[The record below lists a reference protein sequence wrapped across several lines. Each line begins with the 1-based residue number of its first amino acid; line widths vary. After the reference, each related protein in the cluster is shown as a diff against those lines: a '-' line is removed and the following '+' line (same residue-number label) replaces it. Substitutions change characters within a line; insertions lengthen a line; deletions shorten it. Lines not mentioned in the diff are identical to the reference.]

1 MSKFVLTAQ
10 LQLQAPNNVKQLVQ
24 QIQSQLNGVSV
35 NIQVQ
40 NAGQAQKQIQQVA
53 QATNQATTAAERMG
67 KAFAL
72 SIRRFAAFSIAT
84 RAVGLFTS
92 TLSDAVQ
99 TSIDFERQLIKV
111 SQVTG
116 KSLTQLRGLTKQ
128 ITDLSTGFGVASSDL
143 LNVSTILAQAGLS
156 AEDTAVALRTLAKSA
171 LAPNFDSI
179 TETAEGAIAV
189 LAQFQE
195 GVGSLEKQLGSI
207 NAVAGAFAVE
217 AGDLID
223 VIRRT
228 GGVFK
233 ASGGDLNELLALFT
247 SVRATTRE
255 SAESIGT
262 GLRTIFTRIQRP
274 KTIEFLKQFGV
285 ELVDLNG
292 KFVGPYEAVKRLS
305 EALSGLGEGDTT
317 FIRIAEELG
326 GFRQIGKVLPLL
338 QQFSTAQSA
347 LNVAMKAGD
356 SLTQDAASSQAA
368 LAIRIMKVKEEF
380 LALVRSITETST
392 FQVMA
397 NTALSLASALIKIGD
412 SIKPLLPMLAALS
425 AFKLVKGMSG
435 FFGGMMSGAASGRT
449 YNKGGK
455 VLGFARGG
463 LVPGTGN
470 GDTVPAMLAPGE
482 FVIRKSSVNK
492 MGAGTLAAMN
502 ENRYADGGPMTTA
515 QKIAMARGPQRTQ
528 ALNQK
533 NKKAKYTS
541 GRDGDELRF
550 SVNDGNIGAFFM
562 NKEGT
567 QDGLKSFRSRSFDI
581 TNSKLLSLAG
591 VKPYKQKGDRMA
603 GKPDTFSAK
612 GILEA
617 GNIQTFYPSI
627 GDIKSGSLSQIIQN
641 NVKTKLSEAVMSVAN
656 EVSSKKLLD
665 IPPIDSNDALL
676 SAAAKRIQSD
686 SGAIRTTSGYLYE
699 GVIDALTGARPASGN
714 SIFDFP
720 ASSLQGNRGKL
731 AALFGNISG
740 ISKLKQADAKAS
752 YSSKII
758 DGDMGSG
765 SISSK
770 IINSINNGVLA
781 GIKIQKK
788 HFGGLIQKFAEGGEV
803 LDRGSQKYLISDVVK
818 GMRELQGNPTLSQK
832 DAIDLFNSKDARG
845 DFIYTNF
852 GGKGSIKLPKWMGT
866 YRPQS
871 AAYGAFQVAQANKQN
886 RISDAMRRQGKSM
899 RDYESRREFA
909 TGGGVGTDTVPALL
923 TPGEF
928 VVNRKSAQ
936 RIGYG
941 ALHRM
946 NKVGKYAKGGVVNG
960 QNIQRFFVG
969 GQADKDAVRAQG
981 TVLTNIGQAEA
992 EFNNI
997 MGSTA
1002 KSLRDIILSKFE
1014 GIKEIKGGD
1023 TYKAKD
1029 KDGFIVNKSMENTRG
1044 IAVGQRS
1051 MGFQIKGKNVAA
1063 TTETVAHETG
1073 HVIDTALGG
1082 GSKKASNTQGTF
1094 QFDLVEKVKPQ
1105 MEAAFKAA
1113 GMDAQN
1119 IEKYLASNE
1128 ELFAEFFAK
1137 ASPEVRAIITAT
1149 TDSKIGMQKLA
1160 DHLEKAGHTYA
1171 GLESSDITGIK
1182 PVPTPTPVT
1191 PPKKPTGP
1199 SSPSSSGPPS
1209 KPPSGGGT
1217 PSKTSSSTVATSS
1230 SSGGGGGGMFND
1242 VGANIAMVSAALSTM
1257 LPPLDENAGA
1267 LTKVGHSLLTLGT
1280 TVGGVIFTLGQF
1292 GIQLKA
1298 ANIASFAKSLTTMGK
1313 GGLGEMIGGFTRQGG
1328 KTSRAAGESV
1338 TQAFGIGKQRDA
1350 VAQARSERAS
1360 QLLELRGQRNSLRG
1374 QTGFKAF
1381 SERADVTQK
1390 IKGLAQA
1397 PSKLPGLPNS
1407 LTGKLG
1413 NFLGQKA
1420 AGGGL
1425 GGRLAGM
1432 AGNAITKVGGLG
1444 TGAVGGAVGG
1454 AMGTA
1459 AAMAGPALAVVGAVA
1474 AINSVIGSFRDLDD
1488 KLKSSIEAGKVEEAS
1503 RLAVAQK
1510 ASEFPLIGNI
1520 VSSIFGES
1528 GDAFLLGIG
1537 ELFGGP
1543 SLDSVKQL
1551 AAAQAGAAKTTKSLE
1566 EAQKVASDAMND
1578 FKNGSISAADALAKI
1593 RAKTGEASNQQKR
1606 ASSFVATN
1614 LEQRGGISRDIFT
1627 LGGLLGETSTA
1638 RNKRLGAQNVEQINQ
1653 SSKFM
1658 ADAFNTESEARQAT
1672 IRSGVA
1678 RGKNSEEIRTTAM
1691 GNLRSQREEAL
1702 KTAKAAAKSGDTATY
1717 DAAIAQAEQLRQS
1730 MEQVDKE
1737 IANIEKEV
1745 KRQKEL
1751 YDAMNL
1757 GLRSATATATALS
1770 ASMDKFSS
1778 GLEVGGSTFVSDVE
1792 FLQSAMSSAAQ
1803 AMDSGEI
1810 QSAVKGVS
1818 DNLREFGSSEQYIKK
1833 FEGNVAAFTQAQSN
1847 YTQAFANIKK
1857 SMKDADFK
1865 NLSADD
1871 LKKKF
1876 ADELTKDMGD
1886 GEAKKSLK
1894 AVINSLELGDEDVN
1908 KILAGDLS
1916 VFGDKLSESQ
1926 KKMLEDVQKIAA
1938 ERAKAEQV
1946 LIDFTK
1952 KRIDAERNLVQA
1964 QQEALDLVMEG
1975 REIQGKY
1982 GGQAVTGRERKD
1994 NLLAKS
2000 NVESSR
2006 LGLTNMKSGDVG
2018 DLRRRNSEI
2027 MAGFSNIEARRS
2039 QQGGMKGRSGVE
2051 ADEAQKDLQKA
2062 YKTQIDTIRGLI
2074 KLEEEQLKITQEKNK
2089 LEKDSMES
2097 LVKGDIEDFF
2107 KKQSAVGA
2115 TAAIASGDTRLQNL
2129 YGGDALGAAL
2139 QDIQRQQEAGVQSLY
2154 GQQLAGSGGLTEA
2167 AANAALSSRGV
2178 TDMRAAQVMAGTTA
2192 EEEASKARLRE
2203 LGGMLGETGNM
2214 GTQMAEMQVETATI
2228 NVNSADL
2235 KFKEV
2240 MAKGNKAAAEAQAV
2254 EDQRAMARG
2263 GMVYA
2268 SRGIFVPRG
2277 TDTIPAM
2284 LTPGEFVVNRGAVQ
2298 RGNNLQILKAMNSG
2312 LGSVSSSGGTAL
2324 MASGGVV
2331 RYRDRGSYGPE
2342 QQSQGMSNFATALEN
2357 FNRELSR
2364 NVESLKDS
2372 KITIKLDSTNV
2383 NINLN
2388 DGGLLKSLKAQ
2399 VAQEIF
2405 NLVKTRLVVGD
2416 GGRLRENSG
2425 VV

>member
-10 LQLQAPNNVKQLVQ
+10 LQLQAPNNVKQVVQ

-143 LNVSTILAQAGLS
+143 LNVSTILAQAGLT
-156 AEDTAVALRTLAKSA
+156 AEDTAVALKTLAKSA

-189 LAQFQE
+189 LAQFKE

-292 KFVGPYEAVKRLS
+292 KFVGPYEAVKKLS
-305 EALSGLGEGDTT
+305 EALAGLGEGDTT

-425 AFKLVKGMSG
+425 AFKLIKGMSG

-492 MGAGTLAAMN
+492 MGAGRLAAMN
-502 ENRYADGGPMTTA
+502 NNRYALGGEVEVGAAVLKGRRGSAPTTISYNDVMSA
-515 QKIAMARGPQRTQ
+515 AKTDRVKQSVSASIPESKTYNLVKDPLDRASSEIFEEAIQKGLVSSVNSATSVLSKSLNVPTPAVPLSQVKNFTDSLNDAAKGNLFETIITSMLNQGKWESDPDPQRPF
-528 ALNQK
+528 
-533 NKKAKYTS
+533 
-541 GRDGDELRF
+541 D
-550 SVNDGNIGAFFM
+550 FM
-562 NKEGT
+562 GGVRLAVPSEAGP
-567 QDGLKSFRSRSFDI
+567 
-581 TNSKLLSLAG
+581 KLLF
-591 VKPYKQKGDRMA
+591 PR
-603 GKPDTFSAK
+603 
-612 GILEA
+612 
-617 GNIQTFYPSI
+617 
-627 GDIKSGSLSQIIQN
+627 
-641 NVKTKLSEAVMSVAN
+641 VAN
-656 EVSSKKLLD
+656 LD
-665 IPPIDSNDALL
+665 
-676 SAAAKRIQSD
+676 
-686 SGAIRTTSGYLYE
+686 Y
-699 GVIDALTGARPASGN
+699 V
-714 SIFDFP
+714 
-720 ASSLQGNRGKL
+720 
-731 AALFGNISG
+731 
-740 ISKLKQADAKAS
+740 DAKAS
-752 YSSKII
+752 MDAASKENMAKKIANQL
-758 DGDMGSG
+758 DREGRRMMGGEMPGQQVPLKQKLANGLELGKQYTAKELEAFNYRSTG
-765 SISSK
+765 SINLGSQGFIRSK
-770 IINSINNGVLA
+770 VRNANGQFTYHMPESQA
-781 GIKIQKK
+781 R

-803 LDRGSQKYLISDVVK
+803 LERGREKYLVADVVK
-818 GMRELQGNPTLSQK
+818 AMRELQNNPALSDK
-832 DAIDLFNSKDARG
+832 DAIDLFNSRDARG
-845 DFIYTNF
+845 DIIYTSF
-852 GGKGSIKLPKWMGT
+852 GGKGSIKPPKWLLP
-866 YRPQS
+866 YKPPQS
-871 AAYGAFQVAQANKQN
+871 AAYGRWQQNQANNQN
-886 RISDAMRRQGKSM
+886 RIASSLAVRGKTM
-899 RDYESRREFA
+899 RDYEGRREFA

-928 VVNRKSAQ
+928 VVNRSSAQ

-941 ALHRM
+941 NLNRM
-946 NKVGKYAKGGVVNG
+946 NKVGKYASGGVV
-960 QNIQRFFVG
+960 QRFKSGSSGTGVKGDIPVQKIVMEGLNKSNASALKTATALDKLTLG
-969 GQADKDAVRAQG
+969 GLGKLTIGVNSLAMSFLKGESFSQKYQKQLTYLNSVLPTFSAVLDSNAKYNKRSSMLQMELTHAIA
-981 TVLTNIGQAEA
+981 TNIKALQDSGASQAEVRKHA
-992 EFNNI
+992 IQYAN
-997 MGSTA
+997 
-1002 KSLRDIILSKFE
+1002 
-1014 GIKEIKGGD
+1014 
-1023 TYKAKD
+1023 
-1029 KDGFIVNKSMENTRG
+1029 
-1044 IAVGQRS
+1044 
-1051 MGFQIKGKNVAA
+1051 
-1063 TTETVAHETG
+1063 
-1073 HVIDTALGG
+1073 AL
-1082 GSKKASNTQGTF
+1082 
-1094 QFDLVEKVKPQ
+1094 
-1105 MEAAFKAA
+1105 
-1113 GMDAQN
+1113 AQN
-1119 IEKYLASNE
+1119 
-1128 ELFAEFFAK
+1128 
-1137 ASPEVRAIITAT
+1137 
-1149 TDSKIGMQKLA
+1149 SKQMGA
-1160 DHLEKAGHTYA
+1160 
-1171 GLESSDITGIK
+1171 
-1182 PVPTPTPVT
+1182 PVPTP
-1191 PPKKPTGP
+1191 
-1199 SSPSSSGPPS
+1199 SGP
-1209 KPPSGGGT
+1209 KPPSGSPPTPSGPKPPSGSGT
-1217 PSKTSSSTVATSS
+1217 PTKTSPSTVVASG
-1230 SSGGGGGGMFND
+1230 SSGGGGLFSD
-1242 VGANIAMVSAALSTM
+1242 VGANIAIVSAALSTM

-1267 LTKVGHSLLTLGT
+1267 LTKVGHSLLTLVT
-1280 TVGGVIFTLGQF
+1280 TVGGVIYALGQF
-1292 GIQLKA
+1292 NIQIKA

-1313 GGLGEMIGGFTRQGG
+1313 GGLGEKIGGFTREGG
-1328 KTSRAAGESV
+1328 KTSRAVGESV
-1338 TQAFGIGKQRDA
+1338 TESFRSGRNTSIKKSFLDRKLS
-1350 VAQARSERAS
+1350 QAREESF
-1360 QLLELRGQRNSLRG
+1360 QTLGPNTRGQPLFSQQRSDMAKKLLDLR
-1374 QTGFKAF
+1374 KAR
-1381 SERADVTQK
+1381 SDITM
-1390 IKGLAQA
+1390 
-1397 PSKLPGLPNS
+1397 PTPTS

-1420 AGGGL
+1420 AGGGF

-1444 TGAVGGAVGG
+1444 TGAVGGAL
-1454 AMGTA
+1454 GTA
-1459 AAMAGPALAVVGAVA
+1459 TAMAGPALAVVGAVA
-1474 AINSVIGSFRDLDD
+1474 AINNVIGSFRDLDD
-1488 KLKSSIEAGKVEEAS
+1488 RLKHSIETGKVEEAS

-1520 VSSIFGES
+1520 VSSIFGEA
-1528 GDAFLLGIG
+1528 GDAVLLGVGAI
-1537 ELFGGP
+1537 FGGP
-1543 SLDSVKQL
+1543 SLDSVKTL
-1551 AAAQAGAAKTTKSLE
+1551 AAAQAGAAKTTKALE

-1606 ASSFVATN
+1606 ASSFVASN
-1614 LEQRGGISRDIFT
+1614 LEQRGGIARDIGAY
-1627 LGGLLGETSTA
+1627 LGGGLFGMETSTT
-1638 RNKRLGAQNVEQINQ
+1638 RNKRLGSQNVEQINQ

-1658 ADAFNTESEARQAT
+1658 ADAFNIESEARQAT

-1770 ASMDKFSS
+1770 ASMDKFSA

-1894 AVINSLELGDEDVN
+1894 AVINSLELGDGDVN

-1952 KRIDAERNLVQA
+1952 KRIDAERNFVQA

-1975 REIQGKY
+1975 RELQGKY

-2018 DLRRRNSEI
+2018 DLRRRNAEI

-2097 LVKGDIEDFF
+2097 LVKGDVEDFF

-2129 YGGDALGAAL
+2129 YGADALGAAY

-2167 AANAALSSRGV
+2167 AAGAALSSRGV

-2240 MAKGNKAAAEAQAV
+2240 MAKGNKAAAEAQAI
-2254 EDQRAMARG
+2254 EDQKAMARG

-2298 RGNNLQILKAMNSG
+2298 RGNNLQILQAMNSG
-2312 LGSVSSSGGTAL
+2312 LGGVSSSGGTAL
-2324 MASGGVV
+2324 MARGGVV
-2331 RYRDRGSYGPE
+2331 RYRSEGSNGPE

-2357 FNRELSR
+2357 FNRELSK
-2364 NVESLKDS
+2364 NVESLRDS

-2388 DGGLLKSLKAQ
+2388 DGGLLKAVTSQ
-2399 VAQEIF
+2399 VKQEIF
-2405 NLVKTRLVVGD
+2405 NLVKTRLVAGD
-2416 GGRLRENSG
+2416 GGRLKENSG